1 MPPCPF
7 CGGELPKGT
16 FTCKHCRMN
25 LGAPVESFP
34 PDAAVRYKE
43 ALAREAQAKAMAP
56 NIGPLV
62 LQGNQGKTLRVD
74 GDVIRISRAAGA
86 FVAAR
91 EKTLPIA
98 QVTSVEIK
106 KPGSF
111 VVGFIQF
118 SIAGGAARNSSYTL
132 TGGAFDAV
140 QDENSVVFVGEPNYQ
155 IALTIKTYIE
165 KWSAQRASGDRP
177 PTASAAD
184 EIRKL
189 KSLLDDGILTQEEF
203 DAKKRQL
210 LGL

>member
-1 MPPCPF
+1 
-7 CGGELPKGT
+7 
-16 FTCKHCRMN
+16 MN

-43 ALAREAQAKAMAP
+43 ALAKEAQAKAVAP

-62 LQGNQGKTLRVD
+62 LQGSQGKTLRVD
-74 GDVIRISRAAGA
+74 GDIIRISRAART

-98 QVTSVEIK
+98 QITSVEIK
-106 KPGSF
+106 KPGSV

-155 IALTIKTYIE
+155 IALAIKTYIE
-165 KWSAQRASGDRP
+165 KWSAQHASGGN
-177 PTASAAD
+177 THVVSAAD
-184 EIRKL
+184 EIRRFRA
-189 KSLLDDGILTQEEF
+189 LLDDGILTQDEF